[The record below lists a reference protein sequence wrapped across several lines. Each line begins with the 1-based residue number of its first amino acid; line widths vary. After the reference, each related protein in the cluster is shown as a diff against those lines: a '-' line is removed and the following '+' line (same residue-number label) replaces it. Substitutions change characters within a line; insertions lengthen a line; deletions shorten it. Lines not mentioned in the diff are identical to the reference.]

1 MRESDLIPY
10 IDEDGSR
17 KVVTFATD
25 LLFHNTGGW
34 HYVYENTTLSSVD
47 VVGDNR
53 IILKDG
59 VTLTV
64 PNGIHVEGTLTI
76 YGQDNQSGRIVVST
90 NSNNAPAIGGE
101 GASIVIN
108 GGSIDVHGGVGYRK
122 EGVIGEINAY
132 ADGRE
137 MPLRETGA
145 GIGGKGAD
153 VTITGG
159 TVVAEGGYGGAGI
172 GGGGATAKGGKD
184 GKAGGEI
191 SIRGA
196 DTRVS
201 SSSVYGAGIGSSGAE
216 VGINNGNG
224 APGGTITIDDGYVC
238 AVSAKSGAGIGGGCK
253 GTAGSV
259 TINGGYVVASGG
271 SFKYSWIEQNGF
283 GSNDSPIFDNADDS
297 QFYGMI
303 ADLVLEWMFSAEYSG
318 AGIGGGSHQ
327 GDGSVRINGGT
338 VVAIGG
344 QNVCSAIGWGK
355 DGSHTIDLGIYEYSK
370 TTYGNLNSDGDI
382 AVEGVVYGGS
392 NGVPVAKNNTYAK
405 IEPCEHFI
413 YFDMGGILP
422 DPAPL
427 KLTGAIIAAMPSL
440 AGAVGYFFDGWFTDA
455 GFTTP
460 FDPDA
465 PITDWDKERQHISD
479 HQSGNSGN
487 RQRQAVDR
495 YRRGR

>member
-159 TVVAEGGYGGAGI
+159 TVVAEGGYG
-172 GGGGATAKGGKD
+172 
-184 GKAGGEI
+184 
-191 SIRGA
+191 
-196 DTRVS
+196 
-201 SSSVYGAGIGSSGAE
+201 
-216 VGINNGNG
+216 
-224 APGGTITIDDGYVC
+224 
-238 AVSAKSGAGIGGGCK
+238 
-253 GTAGSV
+253 
-259 TINGGYVVASGG
+259 
-271 SFKYSWIEQNGF
+271 
-283 GSNDSPIFDNADDS
+283 
-297 QFYGMI
+297 
-303 ADLVLEWMFSAEYSG
+303 G